1 MTLYEIFRIPE
12 NADEKK
18 IKQAYR
24 RAMLLCHPDRN
35 PDDKD
40 AEEKS
45 KLIGQ
50 IYNLLKDPVKRAA
63 YDAKLAQSR
72 KPKVAMQGGFRI
84 IIRGVDFGGFTGST
98 NTRATGGVNVS
109 WTVT

>member
-1 MTLYEIFRIPE
+1 MTLYEIFGIPE
-12 NADEKK
+12 NADEKQ
-18 IKQAYR
+18 IKKAYR

-50 IYNLLKDPVKRAA
+50 VYEILSDPVKRGA
-63 YDAKLAQSR
+63 YNAKLAQSR
-72 KPKVAMQGGFRI
+72 QPQFARQGGFQI
-84 IIRGVDFGGFTGST
+84 IIRGADFSGGTTGST
-98 NTRATGGVNVS
+98 STTAGGWGVS